1 MEHIFSDV
9 RIPQVVSTVV
19 YAFLGVGVFGVTY
32 ALIEKLCPFSVK
44 KEISQDHNT
53 ALGIIIG
60 CVIIGLAI
68 IVSAAILTD

>member
-1 MEHIFSDV
+1 MENIFSDV

-19 YAFLGVGVFGVTY
+19 YAFLGVGVFGVAY
-32 ALIEKLCPFSVK
+32 VLIEKFCPFSVK

-60 CVIIGLAI
+60 CVIIGIAI
-68 IVSAAILTD
+68 IVSAAIMTD